1 MQIIVAETFAE
12 AGDIVAGRIADLV
25 RSKPNAKLGLATG
38 STPEGVYASLADKSR
53 DGLDFSRITTVN
65 LDEYRGVNGDNQVSY
80 RYFMNEKLF
89 KRINI
94 NLENTYVPSGVNDL
108 EQELALFKEKIYA
121 GRIDL
126 QLLGIG
132 PNGHIGFNEPAD
144 KLHRSAHVEKLTQS
158 TIAANSRFFKNEADV
173 PTEALTMGMGD
184 ILSASAIILL
194 AGGAGKAEAI
204 KALIMDEYITT
215 RVPATFIKMHP
226 NATVVI
232 DRELAEI
239 AKYSFGR

>member
-1 MQIIVAETFAE
+1 MKIIVAATFDRAS
-12 AGDIVAGRIADLV
+12 DIVAEMIADLV

-38 STPEGVYASLADKSR
+38 STPEGVYARLADMSR
-53 DGLDFSRITTVN
+53 KGLDFSQVATVN
-65 LDEYRGVNGDNQVSY
+65 LDEYRGVSGGNQISY

-89 KRINI
+89 NHIKI
-94 NLENTYVPSGVNDL
+94 NLDNTYVPSGVNEP
-108 EQELALFKEKIYA
+108 EQELALFKEKIYT
-121 GRIDL
+121 GKIDL

-144 KLHRSAHVEKLTQS
+144 KLHRSAHIEKLTKS
-158 TIAANSRFFKNEADV
+158 TIAANARFFKNEADV

-184 ILSASAIILL
+184 ILSASAIVLL

-239 AKYSFGR
+239 TGYN